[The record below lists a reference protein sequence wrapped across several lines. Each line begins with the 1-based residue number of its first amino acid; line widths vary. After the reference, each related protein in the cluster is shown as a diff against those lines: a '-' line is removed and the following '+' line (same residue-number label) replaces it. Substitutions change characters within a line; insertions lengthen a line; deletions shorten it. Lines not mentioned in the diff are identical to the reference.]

1 MRSGSC
7 VSWGASFALWRSGSG
22 LCVSVYLL
30 RHVRGAAA
38 LLWPLAAVSCAV
50 LWSAFAAATFHMPML
65 RFICVFTPFLDSPII
80 YIQTVYS
87 PLLRRFSARGSYLC
101 GGARIAS
108 RNFYPVLPPI
118 VVYPDDRKASEGLFG
133 SRRLFLRF
141 L

>member
-7 VSWGASFALWRSGSG
+7 VSWSAFFALWRSGSG
-22 LCVSVYLL
+22 LCVSVYWL
-30 RHVRGAAA
+30 RHARGTAA

-50 LWSAFAAATFHMPML
+50 LWPAFAAAAFHMPL
-65 RFICVFTPFLDSPII
+65 SRFICGYAPFLYLPINL
-80 YIQTVYS
+80 IQAVYF
-87 PLLRRFSARGSYLC
+87 PLLRRFSARGGYLC
-101 GGARIAS
+101 GGARITS
-108 RNFYPVLPPI
+108 HNFYPVLPQI